1 MVITDLSIAFLA
13 VTVVEFLLMN
23 KTSKGL
29 MEFMKRKGLTP
40 SGDSKVDIKT
50 CRELKLFPFYIC
62 KRRVKK

>member
-1 MVITDLSIAFLA
+1 
-13 VTVVEFLLMN
+13 MN

-62 KRRVKK
+62 NNRVKK